1 MLNIVID
8 ARWIF
13 PKISGIGRYT
23 RELIKALAEADQEN
37 HYMLLFDRQ
46 DVMQQVLEETGAYHA
61 PRFVMR
67 RLPYG
72 LFSVWN
78 QVGLPIWLHRI
89 GAHVYHSPNYMLPF
103 LAFPRGRGGR
113 VRCVS
118 TIHDLIPLL
127 FPEYTPRALK
137 TRLLPLFRAVMRE
150 SALRSDLI
158 VVPSRSTQVDV
169 EKHLHLTKGQVRVI
183 PEGVGQEYQPQVE
196 GRTGAVRT
204 ILYVGRFDPYKNVPI
219 LVEAYAGLR
228 QRGLS
233 DVKLRIIGEEDPR
246 YPEARWTAR
255 KLGVEEFIEW
265 EGYISGDDLIRAYQ
279 QADVFCLPSRYE
291 GFGLPIL
298 EAMAS
303 GTPVVCG
310 KISSPPEVAGDAAL
324 LVAPDDAEDLTK
336 ALYRIFTDDALASD
350 LSRRGLEQAARFTWR
365 RTAQETIEAY
375 HAAVRD

>member
-13 PKISGIGRYT
+13 PRISGIGRYT
-23 RELIKALAEADQEN
+23 RELIKALAEEDQEN

-72 LFSVWN
+72 LFSAWN
-78 QVGLPIWLHRI
+78 QVGLPVWLRRI

-103 LAFPRGRGGR
+103 LAFPRGHKGR
-113 VRCVS
+113 IRCVS

-158 VVPSRSTQVDV
+158 VVPSRSTQMDV
-169 EKHLHLTKGQVRVI
+169 QKHLHIPEERIRAI
-183 PEGVGQEYQPQVE
+183 PEGVGQEYVPPAG
-196 GRTGAVRT
+196 GRSGDART
-204 ILYVGRFDPYKNVPI
+204 ILYVGRFDPYKNVPV
-219 LVEAYAGLR
+219 LVEAYARLR

-233 DVKLRIIGEEDPR
+233 DVKLRVIGEEDPR

-255 KLGVEEFIEW
+255 KLGVESFIQW
-265 EGYISGDDLIRAYQ
+265 EGYISGSDLIRAYQ

-310 KISSPPEVAGDAAL
+310 KVSSPPEVAGDAAL
-324 LVAPDDAEDLTK
+324 LVAPDDAEELTN
-336 ALYRIFTDDALASD
+336 ALYRIFTDDELAGD
-350 LSRRGLEQAARFTWR
+350 LSRRGIAQAARFTWR
-365 RTAQETIEAY
+365 RAARETIDAY
-375 HAAVRD
+375 RAAAQD